1 MWNFLKSKEEIE
13 NWKILKNYFDG
24 DGMKNLAQLQAK
36 YNQEEHFKQIEIKRK
51 REIEERYNY
60 LKAMVESE
68 LPLSEQEIQ
77 DYKYFKFVVTGS
89 L

>member
-1 MWNFLKSKEEIE
+1 MWNFLKSKEEVE
-13 NWKILKNYFDG
+13 SWKMLKNYFDG
-24 DGMKNLAQLQAK
+24 DGMEKMAQLQAK
-36 YNQEEHFKQIEIKRK
+36 YNQEEHFKQIELKRK

-60 LKAMVESE
+60 LKAMLESE
-68 LPLSEQEIQ
+68 LALSEQETN

>member
-1 MWNFLKSKEEIE
+1 MLNFKKSKEEVEI
-13 NWKILKNYFDG
+13 WAMLKNYFVG
-24 DGMKNLAQLQAK
+24 DGMEKLAQLQAK
-36 YNQEEHFKQIEIKRK
+36 YNQEEHFKQIELKRK

-60 LKAMVESE
+60 LKAMLEAE
-68 LPLSEQEIQ
+68 ITLSEQETN